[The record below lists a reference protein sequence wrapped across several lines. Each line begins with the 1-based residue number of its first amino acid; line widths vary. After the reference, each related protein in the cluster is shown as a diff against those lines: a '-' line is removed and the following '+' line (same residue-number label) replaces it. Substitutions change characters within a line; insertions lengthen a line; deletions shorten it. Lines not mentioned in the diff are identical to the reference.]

1 MRNDLSRADQAVRQG
16 LRDGAYTA
24 ACLLAGQGDK
34 VLMRRAYGRLGMDED
49 SPYATEQ
56 TLFDLDSLTKPLVIG
71 MLALRAMEAGK
82 LCLNDR
88 LGTFINAPRDKAD
101 ITIAQMLSHTA
112 GFAPGLH
119 LWHEADSADE
129 TAQVILAQPLASP
142 PGEKVHSGCA
152 GYILLGQLLEC
163 LYGMELSELALQEV
177 FWPLHMQKTAFN
189 PSFGSAAA
197 TEMQDDGRCLQ
208 GVVHDENARF
218 LGGVSGNAGVFSTM
232 DDLALWMQMLAAN
245 GALPDGSR
253 YLCPATIRLMMRPHA
268 PGRALGFA
276 LPGAAGG
283 FTGDLFPPSTIGHTG
298 FTGCSVALDPETGI
312 YPPATLS
319 KRLLTDLLKKELG
332 FEGIIVSDA
341 TVMGG
346 FCGYINYY
354 EACARFLEAG
364 GDCLLFVNDL
374 DRVVKNLKRLVECG
388 KLSLDTLRNRAYRM
402 LCFAREISSEEYN
415 NPEISREEAKAVSDE
430 MVEKACTV
438 IRDRKHLLPYKLTE
452 NTKIL
457 HLVCSNNYPPEYA
470 EDLTNELKKITEHVD
485 VYIDAGPK
493 KNLALA
499 EDGGYDLIVCTVGTN
514 TKPGWNTARLHGA
527 VARNMMDGWCKIGP
541 PVIFVNFGHPHWDEE
556 YMAADTV
563 INTCGYTEHTASVV
577 MKKIIGQQ

>member
-1 MRNDLSRADQAVRQG
+1 MKYTIANYDDLREKVAAMDVESLLYSVIIPDIHSGSTVDYRNVGVFVHTVTSQEAVDFTRGAKENADHEMLFVADLESGAGDAILGETRFPMMRAAGVANDADMAYRMGQVCAIEGRKVGYAWTFAPCVDICTNHDNSIVSSRSVGEDTQQVIDIG
-16 LRDGAYTA
+16 GAYMRGLQDHGIVAT
-24 ACLLAGQGDK
+24 LKHFPGDGPCRFDQH
-34 VLMRRAYGRLGMDED
+34 LT
-49 SPYATEQ
+49 ATEN
-56 TLFDLDSLTKPLVIG
+56 PLS
-71 MLALRAMEAGK
+71 ME
-82 LCLNDR
+82 
-88 LGTFINAPRDKAD
+88 
-101 ITIAQMLSHTA
+101 Q
-112 GFAPGLH
+112 
-119 LWHEADSADE
+119 WYE
-129 TAQVILAQPLASP
+129 
-142 PGEKVHSGCA
+142 
-152 GYILLGQLLEC
+152 
-163 LYGMELSELALQEV
+163 
-177 FWPLHMQKTAFN
+177 
-189 PSFGSAAA
+189 SFGRVYR
-197 TEMQDDGRCLQ
+197 ELINQ
-208 GVVHDENARF
+208 GAKTVMPGHISLPAYDE
-218 LGGVSGNAGVFSTM
+218 
-232 DDLALWMQMLAAN
+232 
-245 GALPDGSR
+245 
-253 YLCPATIRLMMRPHA
+253 I
-268 PGRALGFA
+268 
-276 LPGAAGG
+276 
-283 FTGDLFPPSTIGHTG
+283 
-298 FTGCSVALDPETGI
+298 DPETGI

-438 IRDRKHLLPYKLTE
+438 IRDRKRLLPYKLTE

-470 EDLTNELKKITEHVD
+470 EGLTNELKKITKHVD

-499 EDGGYDLIVCTVGTN
+499 EDGGYDLIVCTIGTN

-563 INTCGYTEHTASVV
+563 INTYGYTEHTASVV